1 MTRYIARLALAAS
14 FVLSLA
20 GAAVARADDWLP
32 HPNGGQWTYFWTD
45 SKYNPHGTTD
55 QVTVDAAP
63 PANGCGWQLSW
74 KGNIGLDSTGSA
86 SGTPV
91 FEFPDDGHMCFV
103 DQNYGLENTNYQGSI
118 PPFKEPPLCATGTD
132 TGQCGSSLGSALF
145 NVIWGS
151 RNPVI
156 SEPLLQG
163 TAWNGRGGADGSV
176 TSANRYIGL
185 RLVKVPA
192 FPKGVTAAAVQ
203 SDIALAG
210 TPGDDYG
217 SGTRTVYWVYGVGP
231 VRVEFDH
238 VDGSVT
244 VVQLTAT
251 NLHALAPRPDA
262 DYFPLRVGVKGTYEW
277 TNDKHLR
284 QPEIDQIAV
293 DAAANRTGRVTVK
306 SVSGPIRAVGEYLF
320 SSRLDGLRTTFARTS
335 AATLLQFPSL
345 ANGRHFF
352 NPVDMMIFGFNP
364 VLPDYGTPGT
374 VWHSGNRFDMKMFG
388 VTGVTSI
395 VGIRR
400 VRVRAGT
407 FNALE
412 LRSSLHQPGH
422 GYGSGTRLMWF
433 APGRGL
439 VKLVFHHRDGST
451 SVVQLIK

>member
-1 MTRYIARLALAAS
+1 MTRYIARLVLAAS
-14 FVLSLA
+14 FVVSLA
-20 GAAVARADDWLP
+20 GASVARADDWLP

-45 SKYNPHGTTD
+45 SKYNPHGTTE
-55 QVTVDAAP
+55 QLKVATQAAT
-63 PANGCGWQLSW
+63 NGCGWQLAWTGDIQVPLS
-74 KGNIGLDSTGSA
+74 STPGSPVIDQPDN
-86 SGTPV
+86 GTV
-91 FEFPDDGHMCFV
+91 CFQ
-103 DQNYGLENTNYQGSI
+103 DQNYGLENTDYSAT
-118 PPFKEPPLCATGTD
+118 PPPINEPLLCASGTGS
-132 TGQCGSSLGSALF
+132 GGCSNSLGSAMF
-145 NVIWGS
+145 DAIWGS

-163 TAWNGRGGADGSV
+163 TTWDGRGGGDGSV
-176 TSANRYIGL
+176 TSANRYIGM

-192 FPKGVTAAAVQ
+192 FPKGVMAAAVQ

-210 TPGDDYG
+210 TLGDDYG
-217 SGTRTVYWVYGVGP
+217 SGIRTVYWVYGVGP
-231 VRVEFDH
+231 VRIEFDH

-244 VVQLTAT
+244 VVQLTST
-251 NLHALAPRPDA
+251 NLHALPPRPDA

-293 DAAANRTGRVTVK
+293 DAAANRTGRVRVK

-400 VRVRAGT
+400 VHVRAGT

-412 LRSSLHQPGH
+412 VRSSLRQPGH